1 MFFIYLKLLVSNT
14 VVLNYNC
21 SYYFNVLSKSTHKPY
36 CQFHSISFGYLYRND
51 FVSISSSPVFLI
63 HVLRVNAL
71 LSLQLFRRV
80 AAALPGME
88 SLDDANPEGS
98 IL

>member
-1 MFFIYLKLLVSNT
+1 MHCMKALTNLAARFT
-14 VVLNYNC
+14 VHC
-21 SYYFNVLSKSTHKPY
+21 H
-36 CQFHSISFGYLYRND
+36 GND
-51 FVSISSSPVFLI
+51 FGSVSCSPVFVILF
-63 HVLRVNAL
+63 HFLPVNAL
-71 LSLQLFRRV
+71 SSLQLFRRV

>member
-1 MFFIYLKLLVSNT
+1 MFPKPLYSTITAVILLMHCMKVLTNITARFTVRCYGTDFGSVS
-14 VVLNYNC
+14 C
-21 SYYFNVLSKSTHKPY
+21 SPIFVIL
-36 CQFHSISFGYLYRND
+36 FH
-51 FVSISSSPVFLI
+51 FLP
-63 HVLRVNAL
+63 VNAL
-71 LSLQLFRRV
+71 SSHQLFRRV

>member
-1 MFFIYLKLLVSNT
+1 MKIK
-14 VVLNYNC
+14 
-21 SYYFNVLSKSTHKPY
+21 
-36 CQFHSISFGYLYRND
+36 
-51 FVSISSSPVFLI
+51 SPVFLI
-63 HVLRVNAL
+63 LFCFFCVNAL

>member
-1 MFFIYLKLLVSNT
+1 MTDSVPTPQYST
-14 VVLNYNC
+14 VTAVIISIVLY
-21 SYYFNVLSKSTHKPY
+21 KSTSKLY
-36 CQFHSISFGYLYRND
+36 CQFHDICFGCIYGNTCL
-51 FVSISSSPVFLI
+51 FVSSPLVFMFFL
-63 HVLRVNAL
+63 HMNTPC
-71 LSLQLFRRV
+71 SFQLFRRV